1 MTAGEENILSVFGSR
16 LKSRNGST
24 SEKTQFY
31 AYRAFASFVAGR
43 SLSIN
48 DFDEKIMAEWA
59 SWMFYEGFSKSTVL
73 SYLRLV
79 YALCN
84 DKKYDKS
91 SELKS
96 SYSSVSKQIQ
106 ALPDTIFKQNTGSR
120 VVHKLQKMLETN
132 RMAVGET
139 RLATDIVIFSV
150 LCGGLNFEQLS
161 QWKKDDKLPDFPLLH
176 EIRERY
182 ARPRH
187 KYLFPLGQAIL
198 TPKQLATRLRELFI
212 KALRPYGIPTASDA
226 TATACDIW
234 LTALYESTGSIRQ
247 AVNITQKG
255 SSTAPAFALIRP
267 DAGLSDEQRSYF
279 CTHLRNILAKDPVQ
293 WHAMQF
299 RPGVTYA
306 RVMERMNMHDNAKRF
321 TEVYYPVVEI
331 ATRVGHKIVFD
342 EKPVMAGLM
351 FFMSRESDITPLFRS
366 LGDLAWC
373 YRTSREPGASY
384 AVIPDS
390 EIALLQR
397 AIGYIDPKTEIKQES
412 EVTFEAGD
420 KIVLSSG
427 RMAGYY
433 AEITLVE
440 KKNGKQLYHLS
451 FPDGNGYTW
460 RVSADSLQAEK
471 VG

>member
-1 MTAGEENILSVFGSR
+1 MNAERENILSVFGSR
-16 LKSRNGST
+16 LKSRSGNT
-24 SEKTQFY
+24 TEKTQFY

-43 SLSIN
+43 SLSIH
-48 DFDEKIMAEWA
+48 DFDEKLMAEWA
-59 SWMFYEGFSKSTVL
+59 SWMFYEGFSRSTVL

-91 SELKS
+91 SQLKS
-96 SYSSVSKQIQ
+96 SHSSVSKQIQ

-120 VVHKLQKMLETN
+120 VVHRLQRMLATN
-132 RMAVGET
+132 RMAAGET

-150 LCGGLNFEQLS
+150 LCGGLSFEQLA
-161 QWKKDDKLPDFPLLH
+161 QWKKDDKLPDLRLLQ

-182 ARPRH
+182 AMPRH

-198 TPKQLATRLRELFI
+198 TPRQQTARIRELFI
-212 KALRPYGIPTASDA
+212 KAMGPYGIPTASDA
-226 TATACDIW
+226 TATASDIW

-247 AVNITQKG
+247 AVNIAQR
-255 SSTAPAFALIRP
+255 SSLTSPTFALISP
-267 DAGLSDEQRSYF
+267 DAELSDEQRAHF
-279 CTHLRNILAKDPVQ
+279 CTHLRNIIVKDPVQ
-293 WHAMQF
+293 WHVMQF
-299 RPGVTYA
+299 RPGVTYT
-306 RVMERMNMHDNAKRF
+306 RVMERMNMQDNAKRF
-321 TEVYYPVVEI
+321 TETYYPLVEI

-342 EKPVMAGLM
+342 EKPVIAGLM

-373 YRTSREPGASY
+373 YRTSREPGAPY
-384 AVIPDS
+384 AAIPDN
-390 EIALLQR
+390 EIAMLQQ
-397 AIGYIDPKTEIKQES
+397 AIGYIDPKTEIKQEN
-412 EVTFEAGD
+412 EVTFETGD
-420 KIVLSSG
+420 KIVLRSG
-427 RMAGYY
+427 SLAGYY

-460 RVSADSLQAEK
+460 RVSADSLQANK
-471 VG
+471 VD